1 MTDST
6 TRLRIGIIGAGEVTQ
21 IIHLPTLC
29 QLSHLY
35 EFTAICDLSRKVCQ
49 SHGKT
54 IPHNAEHCAAKYHIP
69 KVTTDPQEIIKSP
82 DVDII
87 FISVSDE
94 FHEPYAIAALEA
106 QKNVFI
112 EKPITLSM
120 QSAQRIID
128 AEEKSKGRVW
138 VGYMRRHSRTFTDA
152 FKRELESIPKI
163 LYARSRD
170 FSGPNGKFTSQSG
183 TFPVK
188 NADFPLSAGDE
199 RNKRVDAL
207 LKEAFGGEPTPEQVK
222 YARFLGSLG
231 SHDLSLMREAL
242 GFPEDVTAVT
252 VNEPFYTATFKC
264 RNKSGDPFFVTY
276 ESGIDGVPE
285 FDAHLAVYG
294 ENKRVTIFY
303 DSPYIKTQKPVLVR
317 VQEVNDAGE
326 VQTREIISSFED
338 AFATEFQDMHDCL
351 VNGKEIKTSAEDAI
365 NELKLY
371 DLMYAKYAET
381 SK

>member
-1 MTDST
+1 MTDSM

-35 EFTAICDLSRKVCQ
+35 KFTAICDLSRK
-49 SHGKT
+49 
-54 IPHNAEHCAAKYHIP
+54 NAEHCAAKYHIP
-69 KVTTDPQEIIKSP
+69 KVTTDPQEIINSP
-82 DVDII
+82 DVDIV

-128 AEEKSKGRVW
+128 AEKKSKGRVW

-188 NADFPLSAGDE
+188 NTDFPRSAGAE

-303 DSPYIKTQKPVLVR
+303 DSPYIKTQKPVMVR

>member
-1 MTDST
+1 MLGSSQ
-6 TRLRIGIIGAGEVTQ
+6 RLRIGIIGAGEVTQ

-35 EFTAICDLSRKVCQ
+35 EITAICDLSNK
-49 SHGKT
+49 
-54 IPHNAEHCAAKYHIP
+54 NAEHCAEKYQIP
-69 KVTTDPQEIIKSP
+69 KATTVPEDVINSS
-82 DVDII
+82 DVDIV

-106 QKNVFI
+106 QKHVFI

-128 AEEKSKGRVW
+128 AEHKSKGRVW

-152 FKRELESIPKI
+152 FKRELDSIPKI

-188 NADFPLSAGDE
+188 NTDFHPSAGEE
-199 RNKRVDAL
+199 RNKRVNSL
-207 LKEAFGGEPTPEQVK
+207 LREAFGAEPTPEQVN

-231 SHDLSLMREAL
+231 SHDISLMREAL
-242 GFPEDVTAVT
+242 GFPEEVTAVT
-252 VNEPFYTATFKC
+252 VNEPFYSAIFKL
-264 RNKSGDPFFVTY
+264 RNRSGSKDPFYVTY

-303 DSPYIKTQKPVLVR
+303 DSPYIKTQKPVMVK
-317 VQEVNDAGE
+317 VQEINEAGE

-351 VNGKEIKTSAEDAI
+351 VSGKEIKTSAEDAI

-371 DLMYAKYAET
+371 DLMYKKYES

>member
-1 MTDST
+1 M
-6 TRLRIGIIGAGEVTQ
+6 LIICIVTQ

-35 EFTAICDLSRKVCQ
+35 EITAVCDLSK
-49 SHGKT
+49 K
-54 IPHNAEHCAAKYHIP
+54 NAEHCAAKYHIP
-69 KVTTDPQEIIKSP
+69 KATTDPKDIFNSS
-82 DVDII
+82 DVDVV

-94 FHEPYAIAALEA
+94 FHEPYAIAALET

-112 EKPITLSM
+112 EKPMTLSM

-128 AEEKSKGRVW
+128 AEKQSKGRVW

-163 LYARSRD
+163 LYVRSRD
-170 FSGPNGKFTSQSG
+170 FSGRMFACSGLTNANLSDRSTANGKFTSQSG

-188 NADFPLSAGDE
+188 NTDFPPSAGEE
-199 RNKRVDAL
+199 RTKRVNAL
-207 LKEAFGGEPTPEQVK
+207 LHEAFGADPTPEQVN

-231 SHDLSLMREAL
+231 SHDISLMREAL
-242 GFPEDVTAVT
+242 GFPEQVTAVT
-252 VNEPFYTATFKC
+252 VNEPFYSAIFKL
-264 RNKSGDPFFVTY
+264 RNKSGAKDPFYVTY

-303 DSPYIKTQKPVLVR
+303 DSPYIKTQKPVMVR

-338 AFATEFQDMHDCL
+338 AFASEFQDMHDCL
-351 VNGKEIKTSAEDAI
+351 INGKEIKTSAEDAI

-371 DLMYAKYAET
+371 DLMYKKYAE
-381 SK
+381 SSE

>member
-1 MTDST
+1 MAEPSQ
-6 TRLRIGIIGAGEVTQ
+6 RLRIGIIGAGEVTQ

-29 QLSHLY
+29 QLAHLY
-35 EFTAICDLSRKVCQ
+35 DITAICDLSK
-49 SHGKT
+49 K
-54 IPHNAEHCAAKYHIP
+54 NAEHCAAKYHIP
-69 KVTTDPQEIIKSP
+69 KATTDPKDIFSSA
-82 DVDII
+82 DVDIV
-87 FISVSDE
+87 FMSVSDE

-128 AEEKSKGRVW
+128 AEKKSKGRVW
-138 VGYMRRHSRTFTDA
+138 VGYMRRHSRTFTEA

-188 NADFPLSAGDE
+188 NTDFPPSAGEE

-207 LKEAFGGEPTPEQVK
+207 LREAFGEEPTPEQVK

-231 SHDLSLMREAL
+231 SHDLSLMRESL

-252 VNEPFYTATFKC
+252 VNEPFYSAIFKC
-264 RNKSGDPFFVTY
+264 RNKSGAKDPFFVTY

-294 ENKRVTIFY
+294 ESKRVTIFY
-303 DSPYIKTQKPVLVR
+303 DSPYIKTQKPVMVR
-317 VQEVNDAGE
+317 VQEVNEVGE
-326 VQTREIISSFED
+326 VQTRENISTFED
-338 AFATEFQDMHDCL
+338 AFASEFQDMHDCL

-371 DLMYAKYAET
+371 DLMYAKYAES

>member
-1 MTDST
+1 
-6 TRLRIGIIGAGEVTQ
+6 VTQ

-35 EFTAICDLSRKVCQ
+35 EITAVCDLSK
-49 SHGKT
+49 K
-54 IPHNAEHCAAKYHIP
+54 NAEHCAAKYHIQKATTEP
-69 KVTTDPQEIIKSP
+69 KDIFNSS
-82 DVDII
+82 DVDIV

-128 AEEKSKGRVW
+128 AEKKSNGRVW

-170 FSGPNGKFTSQSG
+170 FSGRMSTNSAWKSANLTNRSTANGKFTSQSG

-188 NADFPLSAGDE
+188 NTDFPPSAGEE
-199 RNKRVDAL
+199 RTKRVNAL
-207 LKEAFGGEPTPEQVK
+207 LHEAFGKDPTPEQVN

-231 SHDLSLMREAL
+231 SHDISLMREAL
-242 GFPEDVTAVT
+242 GFPEQVTAVT
-252 VNEPFYTATFKC
+252 VNEPFYSAIFKL
-264 RNKSGDPFFVTY
+264 RNKSGAKDPFYVTY

-303 DSPYIKTQKPVLVR
+303 DSPYIKTQKPVMVK

-338 AFATEFQDMHDCL
+338 AFASEFQDMHDCL

-371 DLMYAKYAET
+371 DLMYKKYAE
-381 SK
+381 SSD

>member
-1 MTDST
+1 MTDSSK
-6 TRLRIGIIGAGEVTQ
+6 RLRIGIIGAGEVTQ
-21 IIHLPTLC
+21 IIHLPTLS

-35 EFTAICDLSRKVCQ
+35 EITAICDLSK
-49 SHGKT
+49 K
-54 IPHNAEHCAAKYHIP
+54 NAEHCASKYHIS
-69 KVTTDPQEIIKSP
+69 KATTDPEEIFNSSNV
-82 DVDII
+82 DVV

-94 FHEPYAIAALEA
+94 FHEPYAISALEA

-128 AEEKSKGRVW
+128 AEKKSKGRVW
-138 VGYMRRHSRTFTDA
+138 VGYMRRHSRSFTDA

-188 NADFPLSAGDE
+188 NTDFPPSAGEE
-199 RNKRVDAL
+199 RDKRVDAL
-207 LKEAFGGEPTPEQVK
+207 LHEAFGSEPTPEQVK

-231 SHDLSLMREAL
+231 SHDLSLMRESL

-252 VNEPFYTATFKC
+252 VNEPFYSAIFKC

-303 DSPYIKTQKPVLVR
+303 DSPYIKTQKPVMVR

-351 VNGKEIKTSAEDAI
+351 VNDKEIKTSAEDAI

-371 DLMYAKYAET
+371 DLMYAKYAE
-381 SK
+381 SSE

>member
-1 MTDST
+1 M
-6 TRLRIGIIGAGEVTQ
+6 
-21 IIHLPTLC
+21 
-29 QLSHLY
+29 
-35 EFTAICDLSRKVCQ
+35 
-49 SHGKT
+49 
-54 IPHNAEHCAAKYHIP
+54 
-69 KVTTDPQEIIKSP
+69 
-82 DVDII
+82 DVV

-94 FHEPYAIAALEA
+94 FHEPYAISALEA

-128 AEEKSKGRVW
+128 AEKKSEGRVW
-138 VGYMRRHSRTFTDA
+138 VGYMRRHSRSFTDA

-170 FSGPNGKFTSQSG
+170 FSGRKSKSIYPQRLYLSGSSYADRSVANGKFTSQSG

-188 NADFPLSAGDE
+188 NTDFTPSAGEE

-207 LKEAFGGEPTPEQVK
+207 LREAFGSEPTPEQVK

-231 SHDLSLMREAL
+231 SHDLSLMRESL

-252 VNEPFYTATFKC
+252 VNEPFYSAIFKC

-303 DSPYIKTQKPVLVR
+303 DSPYIKTQKPVMVR

-351 VNGKEIKTSAEDAI
+351 INGKKIKTSAEDAI

-371 DLMYAKYAET
+371 DLMYAKYAES